1 MPVYKDKKRNTWY
14 CQFNYQDWT
23 GETKQKRKRGF
34 KREKD
39 AKEWERMFLN
49 SVKKDSSILFSA
61 LVENYFADLSTR
73 LKPTTLETKRVL
85 FESKIIPYFKKYKIC
100 DIDSLSIRRWQNELL
115 NYRDKDNKP
124 YSDTYLRTIHNQ
136 FSAIL
141 NYAVVYYN
149 LESNPCKRVG
159 TIGKSNAEKMK
170 IWTFDQFEQFI
181 AYEKKPAGHLAFN
194 LFFWSGIREGE
205 LLALSMNDFLFN
217 GTDEYKLVIN
227 KNFEVVKG
235 RQYLLS
241 PKTDSSR
248 RNITI
253 PKFLYEEAVSYYYS
267 LENPNPETRLFPFTK
282 YYLLKEIKRVAKLA
296 DLPPIRVHDL
306 RHSHASLLIE
316 MGFNILMVSQRLGH
330 EKIETTWRTYAH
342 LYPDKEKM
350 LAAQLDLVKIRGISE
365 TISVEEQLLAFLQ
378 QIQEQKYILE
388 NPAVTS
394 IEDKTSS

>member
-1 MPVYKDKKRNTWY
+1 M
-14 CQFNYQDWT
+14 
-23 GETKQKRKRGF
+23 
-34 KREKD
+34 
-39 AKEWERMFLN
+39 
-49 SVKKDSSILFSA
+49 
-61 LVENYFADLSTR
+61 
-73 LKPTTLETKRVL
+73 
-85 FESKIIPYFKKYKIC
+85 
-100 DIDSLSIRRWQNELL
+100 
-115 NYRDKDNKP
+115 
-124 YSDTYLRTIHNQ
+124 
-136 FSAIL
+136 
-141 NYAVVYYN
+141 
-149 LESNPCKRVG
+149 
-159 TIGKSNAEKMK
+159 
-170 IWTFDQFEQFI
+170 
-181 AYEKKPAGHLAFN
+181 
-194 LFFWSGIREGE
+194 
-205 LLALSMNDFLFN
+205 
-217 GTDEYKLVIN
+217 VIN

-248 RNITI
+248 RDITI

>member
-49 SVKKDSSILFSA
+49 SAKKDSSILFSA

-149 LESNPCKRVG
+149 LESNTCKRVG
-159 TIGKSNAEKMK
+159 TIGKSNAEKMQ

-248 RNITI
+248 RDITI